1 MSCTLYS
8 TTGFYLN
15 LSVVVSITFALWK
28 SFVWLVCL
36 CILFITNLIKSLSR
50 THTHYNF
57 CLLICVLP
65 CRELLV
71 SIRFNEPGWQWS
83 GSFLPDHLGD
93 TQLKMRNYVS
103 GRLSM
108 IRVEVQNADVSIRDE
123 KIVGSLNG
131 NSGTNLILLSDDDT
145 GYMPYRIDNFSKE
158 VRDCFY
164 LIL

>member
-1 MSCTLYS
+1 
-8 TTGFYLN
+8 
-15 LSVVVSITFALWK
+15 
-28 SFVWLVCL
+28 
-36 CILFITNLIKSLSR
+36 
-50 THTHYNF
+50 
-57 CLLICVLP
+57 
-65 CRELLV
+65 
-71 SIRFNEPGWQWS
+71 
-83 GSFLPDHLGD
+83 
-93 TQLKMRNYVS
+93 MRNYVS

>member
-1 MSCTLYS
+1 M
-8 TTGFYLN
+8 
-15 LSVVVSITFALWK
+15 
-28 SFVWLVCL
+28 
-36 CILFITNLIKSLSR
+36 
-50 THTHYNF
+50 
-57 CLLICVLP
+57 
-65 CRELLV
+65 V